1 MCSYHLHC
9 SQVLP
14 WSLLPVKPH
23 QQLSM
28 CAARFSKPKQTAGKI
43 EEMSVT
49 IQLWTCQSAHLQT
62 NVNVIPDTRFRVWIS
77 STWPCIVR
85 KNPKINYQD
94 MKSTRQSCCELHYR
108 LLSSSHTRVTTTY
121 LERQSG
127 WVQIDKP
134 CWVWRERLSLWK
146 KEKPWNLVQ
155 SSLEKTQSKGFMIY
169 NRSPV
174 RWPHL

>member
-28 CAARFSKPKQTAGKI
+28 CAARFSKPKQTADKI
-43 EEMSVT
+43 EENERNNPAVNPS
-49 IQLWTCQSAHLQT
+49 IDSPSNKCQYYT
-62 NVNVIPDTRFRVWIS
+62 WYKIS
-77 STWPCIVR
+77 SLNLFNMAMHSQ

-94 MKSTRQSCCELHYR
+94 MKSTRQSCCELHYK
-108 LLSSSHTRVTTTY
+108 LQSSSHTRVAATY

-127 WVQIDKP
+127 WAQINKP

-174 RWPHL
+174 QWPHL